1 MSKQKENAIRFSNN
15 ENGKIKNIANTVNS
29 GARMSKSQLR
39 FSLTVVGVLLVA
51 LVLLLIVAG
60 GKAGNANQTNE
71 KAAVLQDAVNAER
84 IVPGDGNVISF
95 VDGYSYKGEGPRYIL
110 TKQMTTTKNYWAT
123 VKSDSEIAEMEGIL
137 GEGRFLKVE
146 NLGDRSLWLVLATE
160 ADVKK
165 CGDGFAQLY
174 TKDDLSWL
182 KTGTDEE
189 NKAAEEAWNRIRFIR
204 FEELGETKI
213 RLRRGSEETLKNL
226 DSTKSTYRVL
236 KVVAIVVLAVLI
248 MLFGHMIK
256 PRKGLEDVEDNRKST
271 RSILL
276 IAIAVFLVAVIFLS
290 FQQDKADD
298 EIARMDAMIIE
309 VDRNLVAEAESDVQM
324 IKEAAG
330 KAEEALAAAETKAAE
345 ATSESAKEKAE
356 EALATAKE
364 NAENARAAV
373 QKAEQAVEDARKEM
387 EARAAAASGQKYTFI
402 NNQGNESVVSV
413 PKAGSAMMVYRILK
427 YVIIALVFGLLL
439 WAMFWFRNEQ
449 DLGFPIFNTILLTV
463 LMFITL
469 YPVINTVAYSFN
481 EGTDALRGGIG
492 LWPRVFSTKS
502 YTTLLTKEV
511 GQAALISAS
520 KTIITTILNLLLTGM
535 LAFALSRKEY
545 VLRKFITTI
554 LVLTMYVNAGLI
566 PNYLL
571 ISRELGLKNTFW
583 VYIIP
588 TMFSCF
594 NMIVIRTYIAGLPDA
609 LVESAHIDGA
619 GDFRAYWQII
629 FPLCTPVLATVA
641 LFVAVGAWNS
651 WFDTYLYCGTEKDL
665 YTLQYI
671 LKMKLATTQNSANAA
686 QTSVDAL
693 KSTTLTTPV
702 TIRCAI
708 TVISTVPILIVYPF
722 LQKYFV
728 TGMALGAVKG

>member
-1 MSKQKENAIRFSNN
+1 MSKQRENEIKFSVKEN
-15 ENGKIKNIANTVNS
+15 EKIKNIARQVNR

-39 FSLTVVGVLLVA
+39 FSLTLVGVLLVA
-51 LVLLLIVAG
+51 LVLLLIFIG
-60 GKAGNANQTNE
+60 GKASNAHKLNE
-71 KAAVLQDAVNAER
+71 EIAVLQDTVDAER
-84 IVPGDGNVISF
+84 VVPGENNVLTF
-95 VDGYSYKGEGPRYIL
+95 VDGYAYKGEGTRYIQ
-110 TKQMTTTKNYWAT
+110 TKQMSTTKNYWVT
-123 VKSDSEIAEMEGIL
+123 LKTDSEIAELEGIL

-146 NLGDRSLWLVLATE
+146 DLGDRSLWLVMGTE
-160 ADVKK
+160 GDIKK
-165 CGDGFAQLY
+165 CGIEDFNQLY
-174 TKDDLSWL
+174 QKNSLSWL
-182 KTGTDEE
+182 KGD
-189 NKAAEEAWNRIRFIR
+189 KAAEEAWNKLCFIR
-204 FEELGETKI
+204 FEELGETRI
-213 RLRRGSEETLKNL
+213 RMRRGTEETLKGL
-226 DSTKSTYRVL
+226 DSAKSLYGLIEVI
-236 KVVAIVVLAVLI
+236 AIVVIAVLI
-248 MLFGHMIK
+248 MLFGYLIK
-256 PRKGLEDVEDNRKST
+256 PRKGLEDQVDNRKT
-271 RSILL
+271 AMTVCL
-276 IAIAVFLVAVIFLS
+276 IAIPVLLVGIIFLAW
-290 FQQDKADD
+290 QGDRTNDKL
-298 EIARMDAMIIE
+298 IRNNAMIID
-309 VDRNLVAEAESDVQM
+309 VDRDLVAQAEEDVEIIKAAAVKAQDAVKPAEEKLEKAKEKGEEAV
-324 IKEAAG
+324 A
-330 KAEEALAAAETKAAE
+330 KAEEALTA
-345 ATSESAKEKAE
+345 AKEA
-356 EALATAKE
+356 
-364 NAENARAAV
+364 AENAQAAV

-387 EARAAAASGQKYTFI
+387 EAKTASASGVKYTFT
-402 NNQGNESVVSV
+402 NNQGKESSVSV
-413 PKAGSAMMVYRILK
+413 PKAGSGMMIYRVIR
-427 YVIIALVFGLLL
+427 YIIIALIFALLL

-449 DLGFPIFNTILLTV
+449 DLGFPIFNTIFLTV

-520 KTIITTILNLLLTGM
+520 KTVITTVLNLLLTGM

-545 VLRKFITTI
+545 VLRKFITTVM
-554 LVLTMYVNAGLI
+554 VLTMYVNAGLI

-571 ISRELGLKNTFW
+571 ISRELGLRNSFL

-651 WFDTYLYCGTEKDL
+651 WFDTYLYNGTEKDL